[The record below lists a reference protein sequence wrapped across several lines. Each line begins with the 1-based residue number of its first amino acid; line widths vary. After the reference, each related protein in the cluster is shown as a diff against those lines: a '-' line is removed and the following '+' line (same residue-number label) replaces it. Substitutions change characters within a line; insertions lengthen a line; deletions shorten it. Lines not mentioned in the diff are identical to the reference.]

1 MKLCYFPAY
10 IDQNKFF
17 MYRFGIIIGLLAILL
32 QNFVFWQSLLPS
44 EMHQQLVCTQIVEV
58 MNHSKMSSESHSSHY
73 LSTHVNKKLSNKNA
87 QHDSSTSCHFCY
99 LYNHI
104 ATIDGFKLSLFEI
117 GVTVRLILLASIIYI
132 LFYLQRLFLSP
143 QGRAPP
149 QQLCFS

>member
-58 MNHSKMSSESHSSHY
+58 MNHSQMSSESHSSHH

>member
-10 IDQNKFF
+10 IDENKFF

-58 MNHSKMSSESHSSHY
+58 MNHSQMSSESHSSHH